1 MMHLLP
7 ERARRPGAGPTAVA
21 LLVAVIAVAAAA
33 AGWTSALARDDPRVP
48 SVRIVDV
55 RPLRA
60 PDAALRD
67 LITHTFAVR
76 VAITGWQL
84 LPYQP
89 GATAD
94 DNRPG
99 AGHWRLY
106 VDGHPLGDTL
116 GDRRVSYT
124 TYLPPGTHWAA
135 AELSNAD
142 STSLDPPV
150 WSEPVVL
157 YVPRV
162 VRCWQTGW
170 NYSSGTKTPKFTCP
184 RGNAAKAR

>member
-1 MMHLLP
+1 MLGDVRNGIAL
-7 ERARRPGAGPTAVA
+7 ALAVA
-21 LLVAVIAVAAAA
+21 GSA
-33 AGWTSALARDDPRVP
+33 AGAVGWARAPVVRAAP

-55 RPLRA
+55 RPLA
-60 PDAALRD
+60 TSDADLRD
-67 LITHTFAVR
+67 QITHTFAVR
-76 VAITGWQL
+76 VAIAGWRL

-89 GATAD
+89 GVTAA
-94 DNRPG
+94 DNRVG

-106 VDGHPLGDTL
+106 LDGQALADNLGADH
-116 GDRRVSYT
+116 VSYV
-124 TYLPPGTHWAA
+124 YLPPGTHWLA

-157 YVPRV
+157 YVPRF

-170 NYSSGTKTPKFTCP
+170 RGGPEKGTPVFTCGGRSPASLGRGAP
-184 RGNAAKAR
+184 R